1 MLPFLRKRKAIYPW
15 LLAGLME
22 MAVVTP
28 WMILI
33 YSWEMHNWIDALPSA
48 WILLLPFLGAALWE
62 VGSTDPGGRTALR
75 RIGPLVGGVFVMYGI
90 AYLYLPAHMRE
101 GIFNAN
107 LGMAIVPVAAYLW
120 YQGASSASEGLEYTA
135 VFIRF
140 RNASV
145 ILGVALL
152 FNILSGIAALGA
164 IQVIL
169 YWSVILFFVAGLSLL
184 VVSRERSLRM
194 DQAEM
199 GEEGAGGEATSPLLT
214 GVVIGLLLLTLGA
227 SYLVSVEGLRSFVG
241 GVSSVVGTALTF
253 LVDLFMLLAY
263 RWIFLLGLIIER
275 FLKWLMRNAVQPE
288 PQDQDAAP
296 GEANDMPFGEVPPPM
311 DLEPYY
317 PIVKAIYLALLVAGT
332 AYLLYRMGTRSR
344 RQSNQEE
351 ERINLGFWANLLA
364 DLRGLFRRPAGE
376 TATEG
381 LATGS
386 AEVFDP
392 KDPRALYR
400 RLQRWGAE
408 QVRPRK
414 VAETPTRYGQELVA
428 RRPEAEAP
436 VTAVTA
442 LYNQARYGNAA
453 PEQETVQSALAG
465 LETLETPPPAPKT
478 GKEKD

>member
-1 MLPFLRKRKAIYPW
+1 MLPFSRKRRAIYPW

-62 VGSTDPGGRTALR
+62 AGSTDPAGRTPVR
-75 RIGPLVGGVFVMYGI
+75 RIAPLVGGVFLMYGI
-90 AYLYLPAHMRE
+90 AYLYLPAPMRE

-140 RNASV
+140 RNASL

-164 IQVIL
+164 VQVIL

-184 VVSRERSLRM
+184 VVSRERSLRTE
-194 DQAEM
+194 QAEM
-199 GEEGAGGEATSPLLT
+199 GEEGAGGEETSPMLT

-227 SYLVSVEGLRSFVG
+227 SYLVSVEGLRAFVG

-263 RWIFLLGLIIER
+263 RWIYLLGLVLER
-275 FLKWLMRNAVQPE
+275 FLKWLMRNAVEPE
-288 PQDQDAAP
+288 PQDLDGAA
-296 GEANDMPFGEVPPPM
+296 GEAPDIPFGEVPEPM

-317 PIVKAIYLALLVAGT
+317 PIMKAIYLALLVAGT
-332 AYLLYRMGTRSR
+332 AYMLYRMGARSR

-351 ERINLGFWANLLA
+351 ERINLGFWANFLA
-364 DLRGLFRRPAGE
+364 DLRGLFRRPADE
-376 TATEG
+376 TATDG
-381 LATGS
+381 PAAGS

-408 QVRPRK
+408 QVRPRRA
-414 VAETPTRYGQELVA
+414 AETPTRYGKELVG
-428 RRPEAEAP
+428 RRPEAAVP
-436 VTAVTA
+436 VTVVTA
-442 LYNQARYGNAA
+442 LYNQARYGNRAA
-453 PEQETVQSALAG
+453 EPEAVQSALTV
-465 LETLETPPPAPKT
+465 LEVLDAPAAEQKT
-478 GKEKD
+478 GREKA